1 MQAKKTKRAATAA
14 VANMLTDSEVRK
26 YRRLQSGFER
36 CKHLLEL
43 LDLGYPEAITAIDE
57 YAGAYIS
64 SVQLGKTKVNPVA
77 WREACE
83 ISNSLACVSGSWRA
97 YAEQA
102 MRMVM
107 AEGDELGD
115 AIPGDVIAG
124 LRYLRLNLPSL
135 YASLAKMDRAI
146 GPYLPVSGSDFA
158 APAVLMRSAL
168 AASAA

>member
-1 MQAKKTKRAATAA
+1 MQAKKEQRAATAA
-14 VANMLTDSEVRK
+14 TANILTDSEVRRF
-26 YRRLQSGFER
+26 RRLQSDFER
-36 CKHLLEL
+36 FKNLLKL

-57 YAGAYIS
+57 YAGAYIA
-64 SVQLGKTKVNPVA
+64 SVQLGKTKSNPVA

-83 ISNSLACVSGSWRA
+83 ISNTMACVSGSWRA

-107 AEGDELGD
+107 SEGDELGD
-115 AIPGDVIAG
+115 VVPGDVVAG
-124 LRYLRLNLPSL
+124 LRYVRLNLPSL
-135 YASLAKMDRAI
+135 YASLSKMDSSI
-146 GPYLPVSGSDFA
+146 GPCLPVSGSDFA